1 MTRRQVLKGAV
12 ATAAA
17 VAGSRGLGVP
27 TIWAQNIKDI
37 KLVQAGGS
45 YSAIIDIGRQ
55 ATKDL
60 GFQVEMQTGAHDALL
75 NRFVTQ
81 PNSVDIADMEYF
93 FLYQL
98 MPRGVLHSIDLK
110 KYKWW
115 DKVVPI
121 FTKGEY
127 PTGARSRG
135 RARCPSRCSMSMA
148 RSRSTLPKGRPSGPR
163 PFRLSTT
170 RIPLACGLT
179 W

>member
-1 MTRRQVLKGAV
+1 MSKKATGARKMTRRQVLKGAV

-17 VAGSRGLGVP
+17 MAGSRGLGVP

-55 ATKDL
+55 ASKDL

-98 MPRGVLHSIDLK
+98 VPRGVLHSIDLK

-115 DKVVPI
+115 DKVVTI
-121 FTKGEY
+121 FTKGAYTDGRKVPREGTL
-127 PTGARSRG
+127 PCKVQDVAGAR
-135 RARCPSRCSMSMA
+135 AIHC
-148 RSRSTLPKGRPSGPR
+148 
-163 PFRLSTT
+163 
-170 RIPLACGLT
+170 
-179 W
+179 